1 MDEARG
7 SPTPLDGLCLPVVRP
22 ELRDDVCT
30 HPPRGP
36 TLKALYGYVRPHR
49 WAVVLGLLCAP
60 VLASLS
66 AVLLGVTLGVVAVV
80 GVGVA
85 PVIPKIGRPPSAG
98 DRSRRGGGAQGV
110 APWRAQRSGTDER
123 NFVNTASAP
132 TTDETSLSARETLKA
147 LYVYVRPHRRAVAL
161 GLLCALVGAAG
172 GLLQPLATKALVDR
186 LASGDTIAGILVAL
200 TVLVVLGT
208 AVEAFG
214 AYVLERTA
222 ESVVLAAR
230 RTLVGRLLRLRIA
243 EWERI
248 PPGDL
253 MSRVTSDTTL
263 LRSVSTQAVV
273 SAATGAVAFVAAV
286 VVMAFLDVVLLGVTL
301 GVVVLVGGAVMLV
314 MPRIARATERA
325 QDAVG
330 EISVVLERALGA
342 FRTVKASGAEERE
355 TARVEAAARRAW
367 RHGVQ
372 SAKWE
377 AVAGSADELAVQLA
391 FLAVL
396 GVGGARVASGEIP
409 VSTLIAFLL
418 YLFYLIEPVSRLVDA
433 ASQYQEGAAAIS
445 RIAQVERL
453 AVEPVE
459 PVEPTAG
466 PKDALPRQGAAVPGP
481 ASVRFEDVSFRYRPG
496 RPYVQRQVSFEV
508 PGAGMTAFVGPSG
521 AGKSTVFA
529 LVERFYEADGGRVLV
544 DGKDVRDWSL
554 SELRSAIG
562 YVEQDAPVL
571 AGTLRENLVFAAPG
585 ATDDDIRDVVARTR
599 LDTLAERLPHGL
611 DTPVG
616 HRGSKLSGGERQRI
630 AIARTL
636 LRRPRLLL
644 LDEATS
650 QLDAVNEL
658 ALRDVIVE
666 VALETTVLVVAHRL
680 STVTGADRIVVMDAG
695 RVRAVGTHEQLV
707 GEDRL
712 YARLAA
718 TQLLAPA
725 R

>member
-1 MDEARG
+1 M
-7 SPTPLDGLCLPVVRP
+7 
-22 ELRDDVCT
+22 
-30 HPPRGP
+30 
-36 TLKALYGYVRPHR
+36 
-49 WAVVLGLLCAP
+49 
-60 VLASLS
+60 
-66 AVLLGVTLGVVAVV
+66 
-80 GVGVA
+80 
-85 PVIPKIGRPPSAG
+85 
-98 DRSRRGGGAQGV
+98 
-110 APWRAQRSGTDER
+110 
-123 NFVNTASAP
+123 NTASAP
-132 TTDETSLSARETLKA
+132 TTDETSLSARETVRA
-147 LYVYVRPHRRAVAL
+147 LYTYVRPHRWAVAL

-186 LASGDTIAGILVAL
+186 LASGGTVAGILIAL

-230 RTLVGRLLRLRIA
+230 RTVVGRLLRLRIA

-263 LRSVSTQAVV
+263 LRAVSTQAVV

-286 VVMAFLDVVLLGVTL
+286 VMMAFLDVVLLGVTL
-301 GVVVLVGGAVMLV
+301 GVVVLVGGATMLV
-314 MPRIARATERA
+314 MPRIARATERS
-325 QDAVG
+325 QEAVG
-330 EISVVLERALGA
+330 EISVALERAFGA
-342 FRTVKASGAEERE
+342 FRTVKASGAEARE
-355 TARVEAAARRAW
+355 TARVDAAARRAW
-367 RHGVQ
+367 RHGVK

-396 GVGGARVASGEIP
+396 AVGGARVASGEIP

-418 YLFYLIEPVSRLVDA
+418 YLFYLIEPVSRLVEA
-433 ASQYQEGAAAIS
+433 VSSYQEGAAAIS
-445 RIAQVERL
+445 RITQVEHL
-453 AVEPVE
+453 ATEPADREPVS
-459 PVEPTAG
+459 
-466 PKDALPRQGAAVPGP
+466 LPRQGAASGP

-496 RPYVQRQVSFEV
+496 LPHVHQQVSFEV
-508 PGAGMTAFVGPSG
+508 PGSGMTAFVGPSG

-529 LVERFYEADGGRVLV
+529 LIERFHEAAGGRILV
-544 DGKDVRDWSL
+544 DGKDVQDWCL
-554 SELRSAIG
+554 AELRSAIG

-585 ATDDDIRDVVARTR
+585 ATDDDIREVLARTK
-599 LDTLAERLPHGL
+599 LDGLAERLPHGL

-630 AIARTL
+630 AIARAL

-658 ALRDVIVE
+658 ALRDVITE
-666 VALETTVLVVAHRL
+666 VARETTVLVVAHRL

-695 RVRAVGTHEQLV
+695 RVRVVGTHKELV
-707 GEDRL
+707 TEDAL
-712 YARLAA
+712 YAQLAA